1 MVAVPQ
7 IGLDEP
13 YDAEPVDIWGIGVI
27 LFTLLAGSSSTS
39 ICRLFDSRHDYGYA
53 RYALGRAITAE
64 PRILSISVWAVL
76 RR

>member
-1 MVAVPQ
+1 MVTVPQ

-27 LFTLLAGSSSTS
+27 LFTLLAGSTSTP
-39 ICRLFDSRHDYGYA
+39 ICRLFDSRLNGGYA
-53 RYALGRAITAE
+53 RYALGRAIKAE